1 MKLIDVLDCLK
12 DTEYIY
18 VDFDDSKRWNW
29 FWSGEVKHGLL
40 PLHDHYNRRVIRLEP
55 TTSSYEEE
63 EVELIII
70 LEGGL
75 K

>member
-1 MKLIDVLDCLK
+1 MKLIDVLDCLT

-29 FWSGEVKHGLL
+29 LWSGEVKHGLL
-40 PLHDHYNRRVIRLEP
+40 PLHDHYNQRVIRLEP
-55 TTSSYEEE
+55 TKDGPEEQSA
-63 EVELIII
+63 LSIT
-70 LEGGL
+70 LEGGN